1 MKKSLG
7 RVRRNESEDIRLSLE
22 EVDGELR
29 VELRVH
35 SRSTRQGGAYLPEP
49 EAVAVPVHA
58 LMDLS
63 RALAEAHNNLRN
75 DGVVESSS
83 VSNLITMDAG
93 SASVDFDEAAS
104 PFADTFTPHADSPSD
119 RRVAVKLPLEC
130 HLLRAP
136 STSSSERLPGRVAG
150 EIRIASSRGALVW
163 LPEKFPT
170 GSHLA
175 VLIRHGELNFRGQAE
190 VVEAASDPKDGK
202 YWHRLEWMSLTD
214 QATSSLSQIIESA
227 TQAQS

>member
-1 MKKSLG
+1 MKKSFG

-63 RALAEAHNNLRN
+63 RALAEAHNSLRN
-75 DGVVESSS
+75 DGLVESSS

-93 SASVDFDEAAS
+93 SASVDFDETFS
-104 PFADTFTPHADSPSD
+104 PLADAFTPHADTPSD

-130 HLLRAP
+130 YLLHAP
-136 STSSSERLPGRVAG
+136 ATWPSESLPGQVAG
-150 EIRIASSRGALVW
+150 EIRIVSGRGALVW

-175 VLIRHGELNFRGQAE
+175 VLIRDGALNFRGQAE

-202 YWHRLEWMSLTD
+202 YWHRLAWMSLTD
-214 QATSSLSQIIESA
+214 QATTSLSKIIESA
-227 TQAQS
+227 TQAKA